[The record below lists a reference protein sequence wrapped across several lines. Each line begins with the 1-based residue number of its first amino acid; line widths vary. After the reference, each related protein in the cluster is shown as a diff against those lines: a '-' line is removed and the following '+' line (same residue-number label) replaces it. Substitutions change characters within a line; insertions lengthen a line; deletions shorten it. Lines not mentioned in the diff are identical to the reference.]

1 MIYMH
6 LLAALTASNSANE
19 TIKAVNDCLINT
31 SEHSDKFVH
40 LQGKTRH
47 GKCRVEQWG
56 HEWKIYAAATYQGR
70 PALLLESLRGKSGNY
85 APPYDLRWVHLRE
98 DHNFTMLLPTGKS
111 DEEIL
116 I

>member
-1 MIYMH
+1 MINTN
-6 LLAALTASNSANE
+6 LLAALTASNPSSAWMH
-19 TIKAVNDCLINT
+19 CLTKPEKTN
-31 SEHSDKFVH
+31 KFVI

-47 GKCRVEQWG
+47 GKCRVDQWG
-56 HEWKIYAAATYQGR
+56 HEWRIVIAATYQGR

-111 DEEIL
+111 DEGIL